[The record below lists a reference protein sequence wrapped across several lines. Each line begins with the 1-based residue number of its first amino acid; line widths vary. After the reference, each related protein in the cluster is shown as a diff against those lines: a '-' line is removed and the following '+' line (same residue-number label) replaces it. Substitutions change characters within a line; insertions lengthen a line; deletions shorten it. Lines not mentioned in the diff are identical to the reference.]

1 MQEVT
6 VINKISLDKV
16 NIESN
21 IIKLDTAAIIQT
33 KLHKEDVAEII
44 QDGNNLIIKLKNG
57 ETITIENYFVKDE
70 AGNISDLVFEG
81 TICAF
86 EAVFWENGIAAF
98 KEVTGLEALLPIV
111 TGVGTGG
118 MNLLPWIVG
127 GVVVGGI
134 GVAGGGG
141 SDHSGGA
148 TIMDLPP
155 TVDVSYDPTTGNFT
169 IDFSEVPYN
178 PKTGKPFTA
187 DEIKDLIT
195 KDLSNNLNPD
205 NIVVTVDPN
214 DSTKFIV
221 TGSPTDSLKDVTV
234 DIPADSYEGK
244 SGNLGGGD
252 QATADAVPPTVD
264 VTYNPNTGDFTIDFS
279 EVPYNP
285 ATGKPYTPEEIK
297 DLITKDPSSN
307 LDPDNTV
314 VIIDPKDDTK
324 FIVTPSVKDPS
335 QDVKVDVPD
344 NSYTDEA
351 KNPGQGGHDINDAPV
366 FDEGLAGT
374 NPDAPLTVEEDPASP
389 LTGKVTADDVD
400 LPEGDEIAF
409 STGGTSTNGGV
420 VTVDSITGEYTY
432 IPAKDFN
439 GKDSFTIMVTDK
451 AGLTDTITINVDV
464 TPVNDA
470 PVFDEG
476 LAGTNPDAPLTVE
489 EDPASPLTGKVTAD
503 DVDLPEGDEIAFST
517 GGTSTNGGVVTVDPI
532 TGEYTYIPAK
542 DFNGKD

>member
-1 MQEVT
+1 MLT
-6 VINKISLDKV
+6 YLCNK
-16 NIESN
+16 
-21 IIKLDTAAIIQT
+21 A
-33 KLHKEDVAEII
+33 
-44 QDGNNLIIKLKNG
+44 
-57 ETITIENYFVKDE
+57 IENYFVKDE

-285 ATGKPYTPEEIK
+285 VTGKPYTPEEIK

-420 VTVDSITGEYTY
+420 VTVDPITGEYTY

-439 GKDSFTIMVTDK
+439 GKDSFTITVTDK

-464 TPVNDA
+464 TPVNDNPTA
-470 PVFDEG
+470 VNDITVAQEG
-476 LAGTNPDAPLTVE
+476 ETLTSIESVLKNDTDKDWVLQPEDGKDKLTVTTETVTTKEGGTITFNPDGTYAYTPKEGFSGTDMVE
-489 EDPASPLTGKVTAD
+489 YTISDGQ
-503 DVDLPEGDEIAFST
+503 
-517 GGTSTNGGVVTVDPI
+517 GGTSKATLTINEPYRVCRRLWDCSKFCVSMNR
-532 TGEYTYIPAK
+532 TGFIG
-542 DFNGKD
+542 DFFI